1 MLALFLSSQL
11 MVSLFQGRRRA
22 LPPELVAFI
31 EAADVV
37 FRSQDDEAGPRPLI
51 WNLIE
56 SRPLYADEPDRLRER
71 IAKHF
76 KLSDKQMRRAITLIN
91 ARVADRQRGGA
102 RPHALD
108 GLDNKPRRT
117 WVNSWSSDP
126 WDI

>member
-1 MLALFLSSQL
+1 MLALFLGSQP
-11 MVSLFQGRRRA
+11 MVSLFQGRRA

-56 SRPLYADEPDRLRER
+56 PRPIYADQPDKLRER

-91 ARVADRQRGGA
+91 ARVADRQSGRA

-108 GLDNKPRRT
+108 GIDRKRRRT
-117 WVNSWSSDP
+117 WVNSWSAKP
-126 WDI
+126 WDL